1 MSMAH
6 TPDITFPPTL
16 TVTDQTIDISTF
28 SPAQKRFYTDL
39 FAEIVEFYRACQK
52 PRVVVGIAGPTGAG
66 KSVVAVLLKE
76 LARQV
81 RLPFAIESVTIDAWH
96 YPNAY
101 LLSHFVAGEP
111 LKKVKGRFDTY
122 DPAGLVRDL
131 EAFAAGRDVD
141 FPVYSR
147 KLHDPV
153 PSAIPVRMPATLLLV
168 EGLWLLHDGAGWE
181 AVAPLLDFA
190 YFIESDVERTKA
202 PVVHRHMTGG
212 RTLAD
217 ATRHY
222 EEVDARNSEHVL
234 LTKGRADKVIPPYYA
249 L

>member
-1 MSMAH
+1 
-6 TPDITFPPTL
+6 
-16 TVTDQTIDISTF
+16 
-28 SPAQKRFYTDL
+28 
-39 FAEIVEFYRACQK
+39 
-52 PRVVVGIAGPTGAG
+52 
-66 KSVVAVLLKE
+66 
-76 LARQV
+76 
-81 RLPFAIESVTIDAWH
+81 
-96 YPNAY
+96 
-101 LLSHFVAGEP
+101 
-111 LKKVKGRFDTY
+111 
-122 DPAGLVRDL
+122 
-131 EAFAAGRDVD
+131 
-141 FPVYSR
+141 
-147 KLHDPV
+147 
-153 PSAIPVRMPATLLLV
+153 MPATLLLV

-222 EEVDARNSEHVL
+222 EEVDARNSELVL